1 MATKTKN
8 KVPEW
13 SRRRFVQLLT
23 AGATAATVMLT
34 SWGRGK
40 NAQGNQQQDRKSLL
54 PDIDQLSLKEQVAQM
69 FMVRIAGNIFDE
81 QTAYP
86 LELPTASQIESWIT
100 DLGVGGVLLRGGSAS
115 DVMIKSRL
123 LQSRAKIPLVIA
135 ADIEEGVGQQFTR
148 GTWFPPPMALS
159 AIARKD
165 LAKALNYA
173 ELMGAFSAQES
184 LAIGINWML
193 APVVD
198 VNNNPENPIINIR
211 SFGETPAMVSQLA
224 AAFIRGV
231 HQWPVLTCAK
241 HFPGHGDISTYS
253 EQDLPVLL
261 HSPERLG
268 QIELPPFQSAIAAGV
283 DSVMIA
289 HLLIPEWDPQRPA
302 SLSEKILQGQL
313 RKKLGFQGLI
323 VTDSLQNSGIM
334 EDYGA
339 EKAAVMAVEAGADIL
354 LTPLNIDAAIKGLYD
369 AVNNGRISQQR
380 IRASVERIW
389 QAKLK
394 VCQESE
400 TRQNFSLE
408 PRNSL
413 SQMATPEA
421 MTVVAN
427 ILRDAQQVGGILPW
441 GRVTQQTGRL
451 RNLVVVDD
459 ILRSDFLGRNTPA
472 IAIPK
477 QLGYEL
483 ELWDRNRTEMNLH
496 GDGDFSVTLLQLFIW
511 GNAFLGTS
519 RFAQT
524 VKDLFEQLLQTGK
537 LGALVIYGSPYVMD
551 NFVNNLPSEIPYVFT
566 YGQMPAAQAIAL
578 ETLLGIEKVNQ

>member
-1 MATKTKN
+1 MTKTKN

-13 SRRRFVQLLT
+13 SRRRFVQLLA
-23 AGATAATVMLT
+23 AGASAATAILT
-34 SWGRGK
+34 SGRRGK
-40 NAQGNQQQDRKSLL
+40 NARANQQQDTKSLL
-54 PDIDQLSLKEQVAQM
+54 PEIDRLSLKEQVAQM

-86 LELPTASQIESWIT
+86 PELATASQIESWIA

-115 DVMIKSRL
+115 DVTLKSRL
-123 LQSRAKIPLVIA
+123 LQSLAKIPLAIA
-135 ADIEEGVGQQFTR
+135 ADIEEGVGKQFIG
-148 GTWFPPPMALS
+148 GTCFPPPMALS
-159 AIARKD
+159 AIARTD
-165 LAKALNYA
+165 LTKALNYA
-173 ELMGAFSAQES
+173 ELMGAIAAQES

-241 HFPGHGDISTYS
+241 HFPGHGDISAYS
-253 EQDLPVLL
+253 EEDLPVLL

-283 DSVMIA
+283 DSVMSA
-289 HLLIPEWDPQRPA
+289 HLLIPEWDRQLPA

-323 VTDSLQNSGIM
+323 VTDSLQNPGIM

-339 EKAAVMAVEAGADIL
+339 EQAAVMAVEAGADML

-369 AVNNGRISQQR
+369 AVKTGRISRRR
-380 IRASVERIW
+380 IRVSVERIW

-394 VCQESE
+394 VCQSE
-400 TRQNFSLE
+400 TRQNFSLD

-427 ILRDAQQVGGILPW
+427 ILRDSQQIGGLLPW
-441 GRVTQQTGRL
+441 GGVTQETGQL

-459 ILRSDFLGRNTPA
+459 MLRSDFLGRKTPA

-477 QLGYEL
+477 ELGYEL
-483 ELWDRNRTEMNLH
+483 ELWDRNR
-496 GDGDFSVTLLQLFIW
+496 GDIYIDGDDEYSVTLLQLFIW
-511 GNAFLGTS
+511 GNAFQGTS

-524 VKDLFEQLLQTGK
+524 VQDLFKQLLENGK

-551 NFVNNLPSEIPYVFT
+551 NFVKDLPSEIPYVFT
-566 YGQMPAAQAIAL
+566 YGQMPTAQAIAL
-578 ETLLGIEKVNQ
+578 ETLFKIPTVDR

>member
-1 MATKTKN
+1 MTKTKN

-23 AGATAATVMLT
+23 AGASGATVMLT
-34 SWGRGK
+34 SWRRVK
-40 NAQGNQQQDRKSLL
+40 NAQANQQQDTKSLL
-54 PDIDQLSLKEQVAQM
+54 PEIDRLSLKEQVAQM
-69 FMVRIAGNIFDE
+69 FMVRIAGHIFDE

-86 LELPTASQIESWIT
+86 IELPTASQIEDWVT
-100 DLGVGGVLLRGGSAS
+100 ELGVGGVLLRGGSAS

-123 LQSRAKIPLVIA
+123 LQSLATIPLLLA

-165 LAKALNYA
+165 LAKALKYA

-184 LAIGINWML
+184 LAIGVNWML

-241 HFPGHGDISTYS
+241 HFPGHGDISAYS
-253 EQDLPVLL
+253 EEDLPVLL

-268 QIELPPFQSAIAAGV
+268 QIELPPFQRAIAAGV
-283 DSVMIA
+283 DSVMSA
-289 HLLIPEWDPQRPA
+289 HLLIPEWDRQRPA

-323 VTDSLQNSGIM
+323 VTDSLQNPGIM

-369 AVNNGRISQQR
+369 AVKTGRISQQR

-400 TRQNFSLE
+400 TRQNFSLA
-408 PRNSL
+408 PPNSL
-413 SQMATPEA
+413 SQIATTEA

-427 ILRDAQQVGGILPW
+427 ILRDSQQIGGILPW
-441 GRVTQQTGRL
+441 SGVTQETGRL

-459 ILRSDFLGRNTPA
+459 ILRSYFLGRKTPA

-483 ELWDRNRTEMNLH
+483 ELWDRNR
-496 GDGDFSVTLLQLFIW
+496 GDIHINRDDEYSVTLLQLFIW
-511 GNAFLGTS
+511 GNAFQGTS

-524 VKDLFEQLLQTGK
+524 VQDLFKQLLQTGK

-551 NFVNNLPSEIPYVFT
+551 NFVKDLPSEIPYVFT
-566 YGQMPAAQAIAL
+566 YGQMPTAQAIAL
-578 ETLLGIEKVNQ
+578 ETLFQT